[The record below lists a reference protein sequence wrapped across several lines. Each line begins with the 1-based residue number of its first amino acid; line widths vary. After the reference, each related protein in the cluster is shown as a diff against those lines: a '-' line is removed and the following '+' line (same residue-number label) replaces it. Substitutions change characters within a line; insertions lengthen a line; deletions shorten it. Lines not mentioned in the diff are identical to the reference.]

1 MVKTNSPD
9 GSEDGFDDPEP
20 VDVEFEPVSLVH
32 VGNGKWVKLSDV
44 KFLDIEE
51 DMQGHDLATFIYND
65 QIMQS
70 KITTTLF
77 QK

>member
-1 MVKTNSPD
+1 MVKTN
-9 GSEDGFDDPEP
+9 GSEDGFDDLEP

-51 DMQGHDLATFIYND
+51 DMQGYDLATFIYNN